1 MSPRPGRVSQTVEV
15 ALPRPRTLD
24 MMRSP
29 ELFASANEVRDG
41 LFGRTGETAAV
52 NVESW

>member
-1 MSPRPGRVSQTVEV
+1 
-15 ALPRPRTLD
+15 
-24 MMRSP
+24 MRSP

-41 LFGRTGETAAV
+41 LFGRTGEESAV